1 MDFLTKFRTY
11 MPFFRKMAKKKENKI
26 PPKIR
31 PLVKPQN
38 HLIVLPLIPI
48 DAVSKKVL
56 TLDEVSKFKKK
67 DQEVYRQ
74 KKKEMHQQAG
84 VEYHA
89 VLDRNEP
96 ERANFTYIGS
106 VLFKSRPMEFFSN
119 QHNFLLLEQQRARVP
134 F

>member
-1 MDFLTKFRTY
+1 

-74 KKKEMHQQAG
+74 KKKRDAPAG
-84 VEYHA
+84 W
-89 VLDRNEP
+89 RRIPRGTGP
-96 ERANFTYIGS
+96 ERT
-106 VLFKSRPMEFFSN
+106 
-119 QHNFLLLEQQRARVP
+119 
-134 F
+134 